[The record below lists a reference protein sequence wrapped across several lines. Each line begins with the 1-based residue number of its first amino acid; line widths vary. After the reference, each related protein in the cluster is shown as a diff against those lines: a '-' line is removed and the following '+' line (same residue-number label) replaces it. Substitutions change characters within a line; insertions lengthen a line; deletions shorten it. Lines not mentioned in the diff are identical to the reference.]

1 MGIDIRRVRHALRSA
16 GVRGPSICGAAWPFG
31 RDRRLRNLMRRRL
44 AVLEAKNAVVD
55 LLFRTQA
62 PLRDLHL
69 FTPEHIQRGLE
80 DPDRRKIIIGL
91 SPSRQVIEE
100 EIVSRSGAEIG
111 RSLDEGMSEL
121 VRDGVV
127 LRVPG
132 KDVLSTHDV
141 YVAVQRGRRPH
152 YDTAELNRLVR
163 EGLSYGSHLRT
174 RARRETSTTSSRS
187 YDL

>member
-1 MGIDIRRVRHALRSA
+1 MGIDVRRARRALRSA
-16 GVRGPSICGAAWPFG
+16 GVRSPSICSAVWPFG

-44 AVLEAKNAVVD
+44 AVLEAKNVVVD

-62 PLRDLHL
+62 PLGDLHL
-69 FTPEHIQRGLE
+69 STLEHIQRGLE
-80 DPDRRKIIIGL
+80 DPDRRKTIIAL
-91 SPSRQVIEE
+91 SPSQQVIEE
-100 EIVSRSGAEIG
+100 EIASHSGAEIG
-111 RSLDEGMSEL
+111 RSLDEALSEL

-127 LRVPG
+127 LQIPG

-141 YVAVQRGRRPH
+141 YLAVQRGRRPH

-163 EGLSYGSHLRT
+163 EGLSYGAELRT
-174 RARRETSTTSSRS
+174 RTRREGASTSSRS